1 MPYHPGLTR
10 GLVAVL
16 LYYDGRKS
24 ITTAL
29 RALVQA
35 RRGISWTLESSEEV
49 VTYITQYTQELM
61 EYGLI
66 NKILGKCSSCILK
79 LFEVNSYYGIL
90 FPQLAGT
97 HLLECMVA

>member
-1 MPYHPGLTR
+1 MPYYPGMTR

-24 ITTAL
+24 IATAL

-35 RRGISWTLESSEEV
+35 RRGISWTLDTSEEV

-66 NKILGKCSSCILK
+66 SRILGNWSSWY
-79 LFEVNSYYGIL
+79 FEIYFRV
-90 FPQLAGT
+90 
-97 HLLECMVA
+97 

>member
-66 NKILGKCSSCILK
+66 NKILGKWSSWILK
-79 LFEVNSYYGIL
+79 LFKVNSYYGIL
-90 FPQLAGT
+90 LVPIYWSAW
-97 HLLECMVA
+97 

>member
-24 ITTAL
+24 IATAL

-66 NKILGKCSSCILK
+66 SKILGNCSSWILK
-79 LFEVNSYYGIL
+79 QISRLIDIVI
-90 FPQLAGT
+90 
-97 HLLECMVA
+97 

>member
-24 ITTAL
+24 IAAAL

-35 RRGISWTLESSEEV
+35 RRGISWILESSEEV
-49 VTYITQYTQELM
+49 VLYITQYTQELM

-66 NKILGKCSSCILK
+66 SKILGNWNSWILK
-79 LFEVNSYYGIL
+79 HIEVN
-90 FPQLAGT
+90 
-97 HLLECMVA
+97 